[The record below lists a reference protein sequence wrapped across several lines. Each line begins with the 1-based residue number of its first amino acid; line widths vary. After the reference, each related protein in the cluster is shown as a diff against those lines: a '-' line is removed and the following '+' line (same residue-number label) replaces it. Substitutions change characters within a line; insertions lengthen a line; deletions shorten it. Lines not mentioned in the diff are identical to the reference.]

1 MIGLER
7 SKLNALT
14 PVVKRRVVASI
25 SVRGGASLQSSL
37 DLEHSCHNFL
47 LNYAGGL
54 TAGPF
59 FGSGQ
64 VVKPCTRRFAAEL
77 VWQILYLCGGDI
89 RPWPEPPVATPQSQ
103 VKYYEQIENH

>member
-59 FGSGQ
+59 LVPARLLNHVLGDSLLNWFG
-64 VVKPCTRRFAAEL
+64 
-77 VWQILYLCGGDI
+77 
-89 RPWPEPPVATPQSQ
+89 
-103 VKYYEQIENH
+103 KYYISVAAI